1 MKNIRKI
8 LLASFLV
15 FFAIVTATKTFAD
28 TPPPPPPPEGGHGQ
42 GGSQVPGGGAPV
54 GGGISLLLL
63 LGCTYGVYK
72 INKLK
77 TRHEQETP

>member
-54 GGGISLLLL
+54 GSGITILLALGAGYGGKK
-63 LGCTYGVYK
+63 VY
-72 INKLK
+72 N
-77 TRHEQETP
+77 TRKRNPAE